1 MNKHMKKHSQ
11 RLNIKTTQLASLT
24 AIFHS
29 KKRRPPAADDPH
41 LSAMDVDKEG
51 SLPRPD
57 SQIGGSEAIP
67 KELTTQ
73 FDGSETDNSDGSDGD
88 GTNRGLLVDSD
99 SGDEFESDEDSEVEA
114 GIDRGPLEFELRA
127 VEAGSVLC

>member
-1 MNKHMKKHSQ
+1 
-11 RLNIKTTQLASLT
+11 
-24 AIFHS
+24 
-29 KKRRPPAADDPH
+29 
-41 LSAMDVDKEG
+41 MDVDKEG

-99 SGDEFESDEDSEVEA
+99 SGDEFESDEDSKVEA
-114 GIDRGPLEFELRA
+114 GTDRGPLEFELRA